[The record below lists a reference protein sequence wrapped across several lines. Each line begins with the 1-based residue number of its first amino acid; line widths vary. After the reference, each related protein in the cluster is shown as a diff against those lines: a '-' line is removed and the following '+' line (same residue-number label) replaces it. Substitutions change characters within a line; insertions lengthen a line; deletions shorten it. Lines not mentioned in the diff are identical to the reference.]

1 MDKKKEAEAIFNHI
15 VDIVRAVRSNKKIEI
30 FRGGMEK
37 LTFAQIVALY
47 FLYDS
52 SGMTMGELSTCASV
66 KMPTMTDI
74 MSALVTDGY
83 AARKHSEKDR
93 RKVIMTLTEK
103 GKKLVEYNRGIGIDY
118 IEKFMSNLNHVER
131 GIANVL
137 VKRTKEI
144 LTKRFEKEKK

>member
-1 MDKKKEAEAIFNHI
+1 MEAADIFNHI
-15 VDIVRAVRSNKKIEI
+15 VDIVRAVRSNKRIEI

-37 LTFAQIVALY
+37 LTFAQIFALY

-52 SGMTMGELSTCASV
+52 SGMTMGELSACARV

-74 MSALVTDGY
+74 MSALVSDGY

-103 GKKLVEYNRGIGIDY
+103 GKKLVEYNSGIGIDY
-118 IEKFMSNLNHVER
+118 IEKYMSKLNNVER
-131 GIANVL
+131 GIVNLV
-137 VKRTKEI
+137 VKRTKDI
-144 LTKRFEKEKK
+144 LTGKFEK